1 MGINTFE
8 DLIKVN
14 LPVEIIKDIDKRVT
28 DWLAAGGNEDDPY
41 VRQQFKYAENFLRTT
56 KR

>member
-28 DWLAAGGNEDDPY
+28 DWLATGGNEDDPY
-41 VRQQFKYAENFLRTT
+41 VRRQFKYAENFLRTT

>member
-28 DWLAAGGNEDDPY
+28 DWLATGGNEDDPY

>member
-14 LPVEIIKDIDKRVT
+14 LPVEIIKDIEKRVT
-28 DWLAAGGNEDDPY
+28 DWLATGGNEDDPY
-41 VRQQFKYAENFLRTT
+41 VRQQLKYAENFLRTT